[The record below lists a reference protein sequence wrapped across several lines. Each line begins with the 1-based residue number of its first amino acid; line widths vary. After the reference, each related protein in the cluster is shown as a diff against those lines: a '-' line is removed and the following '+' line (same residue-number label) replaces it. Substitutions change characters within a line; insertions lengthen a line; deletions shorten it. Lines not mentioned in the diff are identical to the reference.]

1 MKKNQEKEREEL
13 DELDELESEK
23 KGSPLLD
30 FFRGFK
36 LSRNIGIDLGTATVL
51 VYMQGKGIVLEEPS
65 VVAIDTN
72 TDTILQVGKRAQQ
85 MLGRTPGNIVAVRPL
100 RDGVIS
106 QYEVTLKMIEY
117 FIRQVCKNMFFQP
130 CVMICIPS
138 GMTEVEILKAGTGE
152 EVFLKANIMLLDA
165 MEDLTMEIELA

>member
-1 MKKNQEKEREEL
+1 MYNESRILGTGGCVGLPNALEMKKNQEKEKEEL

-72 TDTILQVGKRAQQ
+72 TDTILQVGKDGLTENLVKQVDDALEARELIKCRVLENS
-85 MLGRTPGNIVAVRPL
+85 MLTAREACEELCAKVYAEPVQCIGNRFSVYRRCREKEPQIQLP
-100 RDGVIS
+100 
-106 QYEVTLKMIEY
+106 
-117 FIRQVCKNMFFQP
+117 
-130 CVMICIPS
+130 
-138 GMTEVEILKAGTGE
+138 
-152 EVFLKANIMLLDA
+152 
-165 MEDLTMEIELA
+165 